1 MRYLLRYIS
10 ILFFIFLSLH
20 SYFVFAQQE
29 PPKPTCNGRSVQS
42 ACTDMSKITGSS
54 LTYFNNLCYNGQP
67 GKHQAF
73 ETNPSCTG
81 AATTSI
87 VCYSQC
93 TCTPPY
99 VFNTTLN
106 TATGLYE
113 SGCILPASDPGDEC
127 TNGTDPETG
136 LCNSEDLCP
145 SGYPKVNGQC
155 PVCPTGYNDDGSCS
169 YPSSEPSNSSSP
181 NSASAGSNASAAST
195 PSGDGDDG
203 GDGTS
208 GGGGSGGGSGG
219 NNAGGSAASAS
230 SASGTVT
237 SSGTNNSWNPYS
249 GYGNWI
255 PIAPDSP
262 CPNKYQDVSGQ
273 WWCAGNG
280 IGSGS
285 ASSAGSNGSNGSNSS
300 GSAGSN
306 SSGSSASS
314 SCPAKPQCKKNTGIE
329 ADDNACKKLLQEY
342 FSACP
347 GNPTENGL
355 FDIDKDELGEGR
367 PLTFKNSLEDFKT
380 SMTDSENVQAINE
393 FFSFEGSGT
402 CPVWQV
408 QAMGFNIVID
418 QQCSPNI
425 PWDLIRGMIIA
436 VSILLAARIAL
447 H

>member
-10 ILFFIFLSLH
+10 ILFIIFLSNVSFSQQNWPPLDPAQGCALKN
-20 SYFVFAQQE
+20 SYSGGPAFTSTYNNYLSNCTASASINLIQQ
-29 PPKPTCNGRSVQS
+29 
-42 ACTDMSKITGSS
+42 ITYTGGSGS
-54 LTYFNNLCYNGQP
+54 TIKALR
-67 GKHQAF
+67 
-73 ETNPSCTG
+73 
-81 AATTSI
+81 
-87 VCYSQC
+87 CYSCADPCPAPSVFDAVTKKC
-93 TCTPPY
+93 TQQFCPDGSPMP
-99 VFNTTLN
+99 L
-106 TATGLYE
+106 E
-113 SGCILPASDPGDEC
+113 GCLGDE
-127 TNGTDPETG
+127 GGGDE
-136 LCNSEDLCP
+136 SCP

-155 PVCPTGYNDDGSCS
+155 PICPEYNSDGTCAN
-169 YPSSEPSNSSSP
+169 PSSEPASSAPNSSSP
-181 NSASAGSNASAAST
+181 NSASAASNASAAST
-195 PSGDGDDG
+195 PSGGDD
-203 GDGTS
+203 DGNDTP

-219 NNAGGSAASAS
+219 NNGGSAASAS
-230 SASGTVT
+230 SASGTGT